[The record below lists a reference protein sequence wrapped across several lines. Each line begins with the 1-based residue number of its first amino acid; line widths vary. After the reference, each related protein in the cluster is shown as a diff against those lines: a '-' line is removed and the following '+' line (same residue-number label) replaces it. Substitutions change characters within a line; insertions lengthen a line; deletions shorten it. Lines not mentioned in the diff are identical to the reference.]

1 MTGDHSMVLLDGF
14 LIGIGL
20 IVAIGAQG
28 AFVLRQGLLR
38 QHVFTVASLC
48 VFCDV
53 VLIYAGAMGVAP
65 LIASNRDLLRIA
77 TVGGAGFLLAYG
89 ALCCRSALAPQ
100 VLDLG
105 RLPCRRRSFVVLNTL
120 AVTLLNP
127 HVYVDNVLVL
137 GSLAATY
144 TEALR
149 PTFVIGTLGASVIW
163 FYGLGYGATA
173 LGPLFE
179 KPLAVRTLNLV
190 LMLLMWAIATSLLM
204 SAFDGAIEQV
214 GR

>member
-1 MTGDHSMVLLDGF
+1 MVLLEGF
-14 LIGIGL
+14 VIGIGL

-38 QHVFTVASLC
+38 QYVFMVATIC

-53 VLIYAGAMGVAP
+53 ALIFAGAMGIAP
-65 LIASNRDLLRIA
+65 WIASNGDLLRIA
-77 TVGGAGFLLAYG
+77 TIGGAGFLLFYG
-89 ALCCRSALAPQ
+89 AICCRSALTAKALQ
-100 VLDLG
+100 LG
-105 RLPCRRRSFVVLNTL
+105 HSPRSRRSFVALNTL
-120 AVTLLNP
+120 ALTLLNP
-127 HVYVDNVLVL
+127 HVYLDNVLVL

-149 PTFVIGTLGASVIW
+149 LTFVIGTLGASVIW

-179 KPLAVRTLNLV
+179 KPLAIRTLNVV
-190 LMLLMWAIATSLLM
+190 LMLLMWTIAMSLLM
-204 SAFDGAIEQV
+204 RSFESGAEHV
-214 GR
+214 TF